1 MNSGISDQSRQL
13 RHRLLQHNG
22 PDVSQRMLQ
31 SGVADP
37 VGLIVEMTDHYGK
50 QITYSVLEHHG
61 MQKYEIAERIA
72 ALSRNAIPTFKA
84 VLPFPVACRL
94 LAITSDTA
102 QQNLNRP
109 RPRGHYW
116 IVVIGAGG
124 NSYAQV
130 PLQLP
135 AASSN

>member
-13 RHRLLQHNG
+13 RLKLLQHNG

-31 SGVADP
+31 SGLTDP
-37 VGLIVEMTDHYGK
+37 VGLIIEMTDHYGK

-61 MQKYEIAERIA
+61 MQKPEIAERIA

-84 VLPFPVACRL
+84 VLAFSAAQQL

-102 QQNLNRP
+102 PQNLSRHRP
-109 RPRGHYW
+109 PGHYW

-130 PLQLP
+130 PLRLP
-135 AASSN
+135 LLN